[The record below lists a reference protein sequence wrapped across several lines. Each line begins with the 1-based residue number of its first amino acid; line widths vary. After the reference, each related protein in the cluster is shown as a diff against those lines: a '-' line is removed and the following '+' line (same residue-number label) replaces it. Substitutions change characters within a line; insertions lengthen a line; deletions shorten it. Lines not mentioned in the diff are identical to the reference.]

1 VVTEGSHVIVPDDNS
16 GECVFIA
23 ACDPD
28 DRIWVKDPGIVGG
41 YERALG
47 WVRYPDGVKRRWPY
61 QDIKL
66 APTRL
71 APELSLGPP
80 GRADG
85 SVR

>member
-28 DRIWVKDPGIVGG
+28 DRIWVKDPGILGG

-47 WVRYPDGVKRRWPY
+47 WVRYPDGVKRKWPY
-61 QDIKL
+61 QDI
-66 APTRL
+66 RL
-71 APELSLGPP
+71 APIRPASEPSFSTTA
-80 GRADG
+80 R
-85 SVR
+85 SST